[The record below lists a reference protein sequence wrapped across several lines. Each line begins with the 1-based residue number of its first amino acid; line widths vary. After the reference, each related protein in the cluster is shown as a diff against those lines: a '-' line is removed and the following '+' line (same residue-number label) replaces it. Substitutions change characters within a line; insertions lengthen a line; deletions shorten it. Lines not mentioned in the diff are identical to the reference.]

1 MKHKLTKNLFIK
13 SLIAGFILLIINFIG
28 LFINIKFFPSLA
40 DEYFS
45 PAFDM
50 EGYKGVLFLL
60 HPFIV
65 SFALAWFWKRF
76 KKLLS
81 GNFWMKGIEVGLVYG
96 LIAVF
101 PSMWMILSA
110 FDVSL
115 VLVISWFIHGLIQ
128 GTIVGLIYAKMDS

>member
-1 MKHKLTKNLFIK
+1 MKHKIIKNLIIK
-13 SLIAGFILLIINFIG
+13 SLIAGFILLIINFLG
-28 LFINIKFFPSLA
+28 LFITIKFFPSLA
-40 DEYFS
+40 FEYFS

-50 EGYKGVLFLL
+50 EGYKGVLFFL
-60 HPFIV
+60 HPFVV

-76 KKLLS
+76 KKFMS
-81 GNFWMKGIEVGLVYG
+81 GNFWVQGIEVGLVYG

-115 VLVISWFIHGLIQ
+115 LLVISWFIHGLIQ
-128 GTIVGLIYAKMDS
+128 GTIVGLIYAKMDT

>member
-1 MKHKLTKNLFIK
+1 MNYKLKKNIIIK
-13 SLIAGFILLIINFIG
+13 SLIAGIILLLINFGG
-28 LFINIKFFPSLA
+28 LFITINFFPALA

-50 EGYKGVLFLL
+50 EGYKGVLFFL
-60 HPFIV
+60 HPFVV

-76 KKLLS
+76 RKILQ
-81 GNFWMKGIEVGLVYG
+81 GNFWMKGIELGLAYG
-96 LIAVF
+96 FIAVF

-115 VLVISWFIHGLIQ
+115 LLVISWFIHGLIQ